1 MNTDKQRIYNGDWK
15 TLHPYSGSAPTD
27 LYYITLANKVLAAIR
42 AVETS
47 LEESDYRKIDETEQK
62 ELACILTAYFED
74 IISQTGIFQAF
85 TRIHGKRFGKP
96 LPFYTL
102 DEDYTPGEINIEEVQ
117 FLVWHY
123 HMQLNNLDIPYSPT
137 LDTFAAIASD
147 VMEIFETEYESAPEN
162 EKLLQYFRIDEKE
175 SHNLYA
181 LHARFLWLCTQSYL
195 FFNNGFLLEDQ
206 AETLAEEAKEAGMDE
221 QIPDMVNLLCNDFGF
236 NHVTEF
242 MQLTPPR
249 WLAEVLGKDSP
260 LYASLSSMGHKY
272 TGYFRYENA
281 DETIT
286 RFRHIATDRI
296 IEATNRS
303 LIGFPRNMKD
313 PSLILRTGFIQWN
326 GEWWL
331 SGQISSY
338 EDNEDLIGQITGD
351 DDEYNLFEPEEE
363 LPEEEQRIILTDI
376 LATTEG
382 EDGQTLDASDTAWQ
396 ALLSDEIGKDFF
408 ISQVKAGEITGLQ
421 FYNAPGRLL
430 LDNIDFVNEYVKR

>member
-47 LEESDYRKIDETEQK
+47 LDESDYRKIDETEQK

-206 AETLAEEAKEAGMDE
+206 AESLAEEAKEAGMDGVVASPQE
-221 QIPDMVNLLCNDFGF
+221 AAAIREACGEGFLIVTPGIRPAGSDVND
-236 NHVTEF
+236 
-242 MQLTPPR
+242 QSR
-249 WLAEVLGKDSP
+249 
-260 LYASLSSMGHKY
+260 
-272 TGYFRYENA
+272 
-281 DETIT
+281 
-286 RFRHIATDRI
+286 IAT
-296 IEATNRS
+296 
-303 LIGFPRNMKD
+303 
-313 PSLILRTGFIQWN
+313 PSGALKN
-326 GEWWL
+326 G
-331 SGQISSY
+331 STHIVVGRPITKA
-338 EDNEDLIGQITGD
+338 EDKKAAAQSI
-351 DDEYNLFEPEEE
+351 
-363 LPEEEQRIILTDI
+363 
-376 LATTEG
+376 A
-382 EDGQTLDASDTAWQ
+382 A
-396 ALLSDEIGKDFF
+396 EIRG
-408 ISQVKAGEITGLQ
+408 V
-421 FYNAPGRLL
+421 
-430 LDNIDFVNEYVKR
+430 